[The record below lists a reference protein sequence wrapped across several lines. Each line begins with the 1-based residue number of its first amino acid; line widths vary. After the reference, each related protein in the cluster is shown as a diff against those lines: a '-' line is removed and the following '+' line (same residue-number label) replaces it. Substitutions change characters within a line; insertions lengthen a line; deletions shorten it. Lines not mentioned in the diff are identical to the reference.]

1 MSINPYPLQVANPV
15 QLPNTLEGS
24 ISRLEGNFNFKP
36 HVGVLSNGDIVM
48 FVAHSHTEEKIT
60 SDNAVEAERA
70 LSSHVVLYRSSD
82 NGETWSNGRHVREL
96 ISGHEPSVS
105 VFGDTMLV
113 KVQCHGS
120 GGYPDP
126 YAERDHVYAVLAR
139 SEDSGETFDRFIIDA
154 EFTGAKKD
162 DVIDCAR
169 EIVKLKDGRLYM
181 AIGVG
186 NGHRAAISADDG
198 KTWKMHDVSLPG
210 CHYPE
215 TNRAFFSESVPFR
228 APSGRLMMLSRV
240 DYSFATFD
248 APLPFH
254 PAYGKK
260 TESDNLDGEVLFE
273 SKDEGMSWE
282 PVRAVGFPS
291 LMYPSIQLLDDNR
304 MLFTF
309 TVREVPPNDTGSI
322 HPKVGVQAVV
332 VEEKA
337 DGTMNFDLSKDVIV
351 IDDCTPDAMRNAGCF
366 GNTIMTRDGSF
377 LTPFSY
383 PLIDPEILKLANNKG
398 YMDEATYDH
407 YASMQSTYAGRYKDN
422 VRDGDPEL
430 TEFHLRRNF
439 SALFLYAQCANKGGI
454 ATATVR
460 WKLPNM

>member
-1 MSINPYPLQVANPV
+1 MTAVTPYSLKVAHPV
-15 QLPNTLEGS
+15 NLPQELPGS
-24 ISRLEGNFNFKP
+24 ITRLKGNFNFKP
-36 HVGVLSNGDIVM
+36 HVGLLANGEIVM
-48 FVAHSHTEEKIT
+48 FLAHAHPEEKVTSHTAA
-60 SDNAVEAERA
+60 NADRA
-70 LSSHVVLYRSSD
+70 LSSHVVMYRSSD
-82 NGETWSNGRHVREL
+82 NGNTWSQGRHVREL
-96 ISGHEPSVS
+96 LSGHEPSVS
-105 VFGDTMLV
+105 IVGETLFV

-126 YAERDHVYAVLAR
+126 YAERDHVYAVLGR
-139 SEDSGETFDRFIIDA
+139 SVDGGETFERLIIDA
-154 EFTGAKKD
+154 EFTGAKQD

-169 EIVKLKDGRLYM
+169 EIIRLRDGRLYL

-186 NGHRAAISADDG
+186 NKHRAAISANDG
-198 KTWKMHDVSLPG
+198 QSWEMHDVTIPG
-210 CHYPE
+210 CHYPK

-228 APSGRLMMLSRV
+228 SPSGRLMMLTRV

-254 PAYGKK
+254 PAYGKE

-273 SKDEGMSWE
+273 SPDEGMSWE

-291 LMYPSIQLLDDNR
+291 LMYPSIQLLNNNR
-304 MLFTF
+304 MLFTY
-309 TVREVPPNDTGSI
+309 TVREVPPKDTGCI

-332 VEEKA
+332 VEEKS
-337 DGTMNFDLSKDVIV
+337 DGTMDFDLSKDVIV

-366 GNTIMTRDGSF
+366 GNTIRTRDGAW

-383 PLIDPEILKLANNKG
+383 PVINPEILELANNKS
-398 YMDEATYDH
+398 YLDEATYDH
-407 YASMQSTYAGRYKDN
+407 YASMQTTYSSRYKDF
-422 VRDGDPEL
+422 VRDDPEL
-430 TEFHLRRNF
+430 MEFHLRRNF

-460 WKLPNM
+460 WNLPAR

>member
-1 MSINPYPLQVANPV
+1 MSPIPYALKVANPE
-15 QLPNTLEGS
+15 QLPSALKGS
-24 ISRLEGNFNFKP
+24 ITRLEGNFNFKP
-36 HVGVLSNGDIVM
+36 HVGVLANGEIVM
-48 FVAHSHTEEKIT
+48 FVAHGHAEEKIT
-60 SDNAVEAERA
+60 SHNAVQSERA
-70 LSSHVVLYRSSD
+70 LSSHVVMYRSSD
-82 NGETWSNGRHVREL
+82 DGKTWSVGRHIREL
-96 ISGHEPSVS
+96 LSGHEPSVS
-105 VFGDTMLV
+105 IFGNTLFV
-113 KVQCHGS
+113 KVQSHG
-120 GGYPDP
+120 GGWYPDP

-139 SEDSGETFDRFIIDA
+139 SENGGETFDRFIIDA

-169 EIVKLKDGRLYM
+169 EIIQLKDGRLYM

-186 NGHRAAISADDG
+186 NTHRAAISADDG
-198 KTWKMHDVSLPG
+198 KTWEMQDVEIPG
-210 CHYPE
+210 CHYLE

-228 APSGRLMMLSRV
+228 SPSGRLMMLSRV

-248 APLPFH
+248 APLAFDPS
-254 PAYGKK
+254 YGKM

-273 SKDEGMSWE
+273 SKDEGISWE

-291 LMYPSIQLLDDNR
+291 LMYPSIQLLDESR

-309 TVREVPPNDTGSI
+309 TVREVPPKGTGSI

-337 DGTMNFDLSKDVIV
+337 DGTMDFDLSKDVIV

-366 GNTIMTRDGSF
+366 GNTITTRDGYF
-377 LTPFSY
+377 FTPFSY
-383 PLIDPEILKLANNKG
+383 PVIDPEILEIANNKG

-407 YASMQSTYAGRYKDN
+407 YASMQTTYAGRYKDY
-422 VRDGDPEL
+422 VREDSEL
-430 TEFHLRRNF
+430 MEFHLRRNF

-460 WKLPNM
+460 WKLPET